1 MPPLVT
7 SQQFQAPSI
16 LGSIQQGLISRGEIQ
31 RQGMLTRE
39 EENRQRL
46 AELAQAQQEEQRGL
60 LQTAMG
66 VKGVAPE
73 EATPQE
79 AVNLFFANNPEE
91 GEKLFKRLDIRTDE
105 QKQDLAAFA
114 DNALKAQTPEEVN
127 FLIDERVRK
136 ISARGGDPSETLML
150 KDLLK
155 NDPDK
160 FIPAMQGAKA
170 AALTAFQREQLGIQR
185 EGMEARK
192 AGAGAPGQDPVQ
204 SSKILDDGTVQLVRK
219 SGAVEVKSPEAAT
232 KDLVKE
238 AQRFG
243 AELQGLRAGERKAAD
258 EAIKQSVEAFKKLAP
273 IKKNIKN
280 LTEGIRL
287 IDEGAQTGVIAKR
300 FPSIKSAS
308 QQLEN
313 LQGRLGLDIIA
324 DVTFGALSESELAFA
339 KDTALPIGLEG
350 EPLKEWL
357 ARKRDSQKVL
367 AETLEEA
374 ALFLGEPGNTVPDYI
389 RMKRAQQPAA
399 APTAQP
405 AAQALPQGVTEEDIA
420 ETMRIHGVTRQQVL
434 DRLSQQVLDRLRGQ

>member
-7 SQQFQAPSI
+7 SQQFQAPSV
-16 LGSIQQGLISRGEIQ
+16 LGSVQQGLVGRGEIQ
-31 RQGMLTRE
+31 RQGILSREEANRARLQAMAEQQQASQLATRQRALGVPEEVPAEETRE
-39 EENRQRL
+39 QAEQRAL
-46 AELAQAQQEEQRGL
+46 AEN
-60 LQTAMG
+60 
-66 VKGVAPE
+66 P
-73 EATPQE
+73 
-79 AVNLFFANNPEE
+79 AVMKEI
-91 GEKLFKRLDIRTDE
+91 LDTVGIRTQQ
-105 QKQDLAAFA
+105 QKEDVAAFA
-114 DNALKAQTPEEVN
+114 DSALQAKDENEMQ

-136 ISARGGDPSETLML
+136 VQARGGDASETLKL
-150 KDLLK
+150 KELDPNLRESALRSLK
-155 NDPDK
+155 T
-160 FIPAMQGAKA
+160 
-170 AALTAFQREQLGIQR
+170 AALTTLQRETLTAGR
-185 EGMEARK
+185 ERLAA
-192 AGAGAPGQDPVQ
+192 AGKAPGQDPVQ

-232 KDLVKE
+232 KDLVKQ

-243 AELQGLRAGERKAAD
+243 AELQGLRSGERDAAKAA
-258 EAIKQSVEAFKKLAP
+258 INQSIDAFKKLAP

-280 LTEGIRL
+280 LNEGIRL

-350 EPLKEWL
+350 EPLKDWL

-399 APTAQP
+399 QPASQP

-434 DRLSQQVLDRLRGQ
+434 DRLRGQ